1 MGIRTA
7 LLTLVLLLP
16 TTHAAACSLAS
27 QGPEQDLPPVVRA
40 SDAVFVARLTGYS
53 RFVPPGS
60 DHYMG
65 RMDYVLMDA
74 IKGRPAT
81 QGALF
86 EWTGEPATEGVAPR
100 PACGPWV
107 VTPHNVGIDYLV
119 FATRYP
125 ETGRLVPDAFS
136 IRLDPP
142 TPESARLL
150 DFVRT
155 LSQHDS
161 SP

>member
-1 MGIRTA
+1 MRILTA
-7 LLTLVLLLP
+7 VFNLFLLLP

-27 QGPEQDLPPVVRA
+27 QGPEQDLPPLVRT
-40 SDAVFVARLTGYS
+40 SDAVFVARFTGYS

-65 RMDYVLMDA
+65 RMEYVLMDA

-86 EWTGEPATEGVAPR
+86 EWTGEPAIEGVAPG

-107 VTPHNVGIDYLV
+107 VLPDNVGVDYLV
-119 FATRYP
+119 FATLYP

-155 LSQHDS
+155 LPQHDS
-161 SP
+161 TP